1 MMNKSQYSEAYRISQ
16 LLAKFL
22 AKTITT
28 EEEAELN
35 RWRNRNENN
44 RLLFEEICNAETQK
58 ERNQFIQQINVTH
71 AWKQTQ
77 KRLSAP
83 TKKNRNLFIYGSI
96 AATIALLISFPLL
109 FQTPEVK
116 NEETSFSQIV
126 PGSSKAMLI
135 TSYGQK
141 ITLSSIDEKE
151 QAIQL
156 KNGTKIT
163 SDGKKITYFQAT
175 DSLTPIKIDTIRIPR
190 GGEFTLILPD
200 KTTVWLNSETEISF
214 PTRFDKDKRVV
225 SLKGE
230 AFFSVAKDSTAPFI
244 VKTTNNLTVKVLGTK
259 FNIQAYKD
267 ENTIETTL
275 NEGSVLVS
283 DGKQSIQLKPDQQA
297 VYRVDNKTLSSREV
311 NADYISS
318 WREGKFIFENE
329 TLESIMNKL
338 SRWYDIRLFYANES
352 VKNFHFTGDL
362 ERYDDFNEVLK
373 MLEKATNIHF
383 NINGKNVIISKTHQ

>member
-1 MMNKSQYSEAYRISQ
+1 MNKSQYSEAYRISQ

-35 RWRNRNENN
+35 GWRNRNENN

-71 AWKQTQ
+71 AWEQTQ

-259 FNIQAYKD
+259 FNVQAYTD

-283 DGKQSIQLKPDQQA
+283 NGQQSIQLKPNQQA
-297 VYRVDNKTLSSREV
+297 VYHTTNRTLNSREV